1 MKNNQYGFT
10 LIELMI
16 VVAIIGILAS
26 VAIPSYQ
33 DYIARS
39 QVTEGTNLASGIRK
53 DLLNN
58 LQAGSCTDISGT
70 NIIIGRYSEL
80 EIGGTPIAATGAND
94 ITGCIITITMNPN
107 PPTNGGSNVSSA
119 IQGKTIVLN
128 LRVNGSLKREGGNT
142 AGGAGGNMDLKYI
155 PKGLTD

>member
-1 MKNNQYGFT
+1 
-10 LIELMI
+10 
-16 VVAIIGILAS
+16 
-26 VAIPSYQ
+26 
-33 DYIARS
+33 
-39 QVTEGTNLASGIRK
+39 
-53 DLLNN
+53 
-58 LQAGSCTDISGT
+58 
-70 NIIIGRYSEL
+70 
-80 EIGGTPIAATGAND
+80 
-94 ITGCIITITMNPN
+94 MNPN

>member
-80 EIGGTPIAATGAND
+80 EIGGTPINTTSAND
-94 ITGCIITITMNPN
+94 ETGCTITITMNPN
-107 PPTNGGSNVSSA
+107 PPTNGGSNVSTLIA
-119 IQGKTIVLN
+119 GKTIVGLDPN
-128 LRVNGSLKREGGNT
+128 DADFNAVGKLFGSK
-142 AGGAGGNMDLKYI
+142 KH
-155 PKGLTD
+155 KLTTVTI